1 MSTTNDPLWDPD
13 APADPELAALEQR
26 LRAHRWQ
33 PRPWVGPAEVSD
45 AGGAVEP
52 LGDARVAHAT
62 PAGGDPETRARRA
75 ASGHALDR
83 ALPRARLLVWPALAT
98 LAAGLVLAFGAG
110 RWWRGGTP
118 ASDAAYALETLSGAP
133 RVEGSGGSASGAL
146 GAAPLAPGQRVVCD
160 DASRARLVV
169 GSIGALELEPGT
181 ALRVL
186 APDALEAGAR
196 FALALERGG
205 IAARITSA
213 PRVFQLGTPAGI
225 AVDMGCSYRAHVADD
240 GRTRLAVDGGLVA
253 FAGAA
258 RRIVVPAGASAWA
271 DPARGPSTPL
281 WDDAAPEL
289 RAAVEAF
296 DAGAADGASGSD
308 PALFV
313 ALVARAPRDPT
324 LVLWNL
330 LDHPRAAVRAPAYEA
345 LASLVPP
352 PAGTLRERVL
362 AGDRDAL
369 DRWRAALDWSW

>member
-33 PRPWVGPAEVSD
+33 PRPWVGPAGAAEAAD
-45 AGGAVEP
+45 GAVEP
-52 LGDARVAHAT
+52 RGAQHAA

-75 ASGHALDR
+75 ASGLALDR
-83 ALPRARLLVWPALAT
+83 ALPRARLLVWPALAA
-98 LAAGLVLAFGAG
+98 LAAGLVLALGAG
-110 RWWRGGTP
+110 RWWRAEAP
-118 ASDAAYALETLSGAP
+118 AADASYALETLFGAP
-133 RVEGSGGSASGAL
+133 RVEGGSATHAL
-146 GAAPLAPGQRVVCD
+146 GAAALAPGQRVVCD

-253 FAGAA
+253 FSGAA

-271 DPARGPSTPL
+271 DPARGPSTPV

-296 DAGAADGASGSD
+296 DAGGADGASGSD
-308 PALFV
+308 PSLFV
-313 ALVARAPRDPT
+313 ALVARAPLDPT

-330 LDHPRAAVRAPAYEA
+330 LDHPRTAVRMPAFEA

-352 PAGTLRERVL
+352 PAGTSRERVL